1 MSGVD
6 VRLILVRQSKA
17 KSRTMSDIKIM
28 YMIDGLA
35 FFSIYNNIKR
45 LKPQGGNPR
54 ALTVF

>member
-35 FFSIYNNIKR
+35 FFFD
-45 LKPQGGNPR
+45 LQ
-54 ALTVF
+54 